1 MLDVLDRYDG
11 HDKIKMIFRGVM
23 WWYDRYKKI
32 DVIQR
37 YYRKIVMTVIYYRH
51 DRHMI
56 NRGVMWYIFMR
67 DRYDE
72 IDMRDRY
79 DTYIR

>member
-1 MLDVLDRYDG
+1 
-11 HDKIKMIFRGVM
+11 MIFRGVM

-37 YYRKIVMTVIYYRH
+37 YYRKIFMTVIYYWH